1 MQFTER
7 ELTVG
12 VDQIAQQVFANSQ
25 PRRRL
30 RKQVD
35 TDAAWRE
42 LPPFEKYQHKAAVAD
57 MVIPILLA
65 LPERP
70 TVGATPEFTDEE
82 WAEAAESTELP
93 PEAVM
98 LAVATVA
105 AMPIRQDPDAL
116 IIPDHL

>member
-12 VDQIAQQVFANSQ
+12 VDLVAQQLFASSLPQ
-25 PRRRL
+25 RRL
-30 RKQVD
+30 RKPVD
-35 TDAAWRE
+35 ADAAWRE
-42 LPPFEKYQHKAAVAD
+42 LPPFEKYQHKTTVAD
-57 MVIPILLA
+57 LVIPILLA

-82 WAEAAESTELP
+82 WAEAAAPTDLP

-98 LAVATVA
+98 LAVATLA

-116 IIPDHL
+116 VIPDHL